1 VHPVALLQS
10 DSSVNRVPPKPL
22 MSLPFVL
29 EIRVRPNASRNKV
42 AGTVEARLIVAV
54 QAPAVD
60 GKANDAVLKE
70 LAKAFNLR
78 PRDFTIVFG
87 ELGRDK
93 RVIVS
98 GDQTALQERYEELCG
113 QPKLL

>member
-1 VHPVALLQS
+1 MGGTAGDPPRLL
-10 DSSVNRVPPKPL
+10 
-22 MSLPFVL
+22 
-29 EIRVRPNASRNKV
+29 
-42 AGTVEARLIVAV
+42 VAV

-70 LAKAFNLR
+70 LAEAFDLR

-93 RVIVS
+93 RLLVV
-98 GDQTALQERYEELCG
+98 GDEAKLKKRYEELCG
-113 QPKLL
+113 GLTLL